1 MKKLN
6 AGFTL
11 LELMMTVAIV
21 GILVAISLPS
31 YNAFTQ
37 RARCANAA
45 GVLLESANIAER
57 RRLETGS
64 YAGAPVPSTS
74 DGGHYSIVLSGA
86 DADSFTLTAT
96 ASDGS
101 AVLTVTE
108 TGATTNSSDM
118 TCFPND

>member
-11 LELMMTVAIV
+11 LELMITVAVV

-64 YAGAPVPSTS
+64 YASAPVPATS
-74 DGGHYSIVLSGA
+74 DGGYYSILYGA

-101 AVLTVTE
+101 AVLEVTQ

-118 TCFPND
+118 ACFPND